1 MAILTGRY
9 GQVKWDQAGV
19 TAVPIISLNAWTG
32 DFKTEFEDVT
42 CFQDTNRVFVPG
54 LRSAEGS
61 LSGFWNSQELALFK
75 AAEATTPGL
84 LELVPNSTEPTYA
97 WSGLAYL
104 DASIDASLQAP
115 KITGNWKA
123 AGAFAMK
130 PVVAA
135 TGATAGTPGTFTPVG
150 AAAPANLAAMTGKTA
165 NPATN
170 WVTGQYM
177 LLGDA
182 SKCNWNGTAWVAG
195 IHA

>member
-42 CFQDTNRVFVPG
+42 CFQDTNRVYVPG
-54 LRSAEGS
+54 LRNSEGS
-61 LSGFWNSQELALFK
+61 LAGFWNLQE
-75 AAEATTPGL
+75 

-115 KITGNWKA
+115 KISGNWKA

-130 PVVAA
+130 PVVVA
-135 TGATAGTPGTFTPVG
+135 TGATAGTPGTFTPAG